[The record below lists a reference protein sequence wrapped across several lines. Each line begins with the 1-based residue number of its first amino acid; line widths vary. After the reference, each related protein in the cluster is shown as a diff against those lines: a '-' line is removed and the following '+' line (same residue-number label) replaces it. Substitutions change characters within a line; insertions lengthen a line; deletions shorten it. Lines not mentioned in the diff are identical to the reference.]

1 MNVTFEQPLQ
11 IIGKLHV
18 EIEMLHA
25 EQGQLQAKLAAL
37 NGQAK
42 EPVPSGNDNPQ
53 RS

>member
-1 MNVTFEQPLQ
+1 MNITFEQLLQ

-18 EIEMLHA
+18 ELEMLHT

-42 EPVPSGNDNPQ
+42 EPVPSGNDSLQ